1 MSEEDEAVENSL
13 GSSSD
18 SEIDKNAQ
26 IYKEMRDQDELDDDK
41 EIDAA
46 LSTIK
51 KKEERKIDLKP

>member
-1 MSEEDEAVENSL
+1 MSEEDEVVENSL

-51 KKEERKIDLKP
+51 KKEHKIDLKP